1 MGDFY
6 AGILSCGE
14 PRHIIPTAPRAPRA
28 DAKPMGSKKPLHPR
42 ARPAKMEIV
51 SDVECTKSVRG
62 KPLGPMGASRDLHKM
77 QVGETHWSRTPGG
90 KGKGRQWSPEEE
102 DDGQHEE
109 YYWNRNPA
117 RGVKKGGLPSIKNAP
132 KEIEEIPYSQREPV
146 LMRKPKM
153 GTLSYTPI
161 QKPMA
166 NPPGSRGR

>member
-1 MGDFY
+1 MG
-6 AGILSCGE
+6 
-14 PRHIIPTAPRAPRA
+14 
-28 DAKPMGSKKPLHPR
+28 
-42 ARPAKMEIV
+42 V
-51 SDVECTKSVRG
+51 
-62 KPLGPMGASRDLHKM
+62 SRDLHKM
-77 QVGETHWSRTPGG
+77 KVGETYWNRMSGG
-90 KGKGRQWSPEEE
+90 KGKGGRWSPGEEHE
-102 DDGQHEE
+102 QREE